1 MAKTWRVANGHLVTG
16 GAASGEKDE
25 GAAASKRATDGQSAA
40 SESAASPVVVLLR
53 SEEAGRRALSRAQH
67 EVLSQLEH
75 ASMPFLECL
84 PSGAAGLVV
93 TPSGGRRFAFVLDAN
108 KLLLVDDGDLCST
121 ALGRAVEDRQP
132 VEGSAGA
139 LCALLRELLRDHP
152 ARLSR
157 MREDFE
163 RLEAQVLEGRERPD
177 RGKMMADT
185 RRMLGL
191 DTFYQGMSDLVGE
204 LSEGE
209 TGLVVPADRA
219 RLRSLA
225 RMLGRLSA
233 RLESLQDYSLQVHSL
248 YQESIDLQ
256 QNSVMQWLT
265 VVATIAMPLTFI
277 TGWYGMNFPH
287 MALLDVPWGY
297 AAVVVACVVLAA
309 AEIAFFWY
317 HGWLSFGGRRRRGR

>member
-1 MAKTWRVANGHLVTG
+1 MARAWHIENGHLATG
-16 GAASGEKDE
+16 ADAAHSDAPGERNAEKN
-25 GAAASKRATDGQSAA
+25 AA
-40 SESAASPVVVLLR
+40 PVAMLLR
-53 SEEAGRRALSRAQH
+53 SEEATSRQLSHAQR

-75 ASMPFLECL
+75 ATMPFLERT
-84 PSGAAGLVV
+84 STGAAGLVV
-93 TPSGGRRFAFVLDAN
+93 TASGRRRFGFILTADELV
-108 KLLLVDDGDLCST
+108 LVDDGDVCAT

-132 VEGSAGA
+132 VEGPAGA

-163 RLEAQVLEGRERPD
+163 RLEEQILEGRERPD

-191 DTFYQGMSDLVGE
+191 DTFYQGMSDLAGE
-204 LSEGE
+204 LAEDES
-209 TGLVVPADRA
+209 GLVAPMDRA

-225 RMLGRLSA
+225 RLLGRLSN
-233 RLESLQDYSLQVHSL
+233 RLESLQDYSLQVHGL
-248 YQESIDLQ
+248 YQESIDLR

-265 VVATIAMPLTFI
+265 VVATIAMPLTFV

-287 MALLDVPWGY
+287 MALFDAPWGY
-297 AAVVVACVVLAA
+297 AAVIVVCVAIIV
-309 AEIAFFWY
+309 AEVAFFWH
-317 HGWLSFGGRRRRGR
+317 HGWLRFK